1 MATGL
6 QDEDE
11 RKKLD
16 RISQKL
22 KLLAKELRFAL
33 VMISHVNDDGKTR
46 GSRNITKV
54 ANSVIHLDRA
64 VSEGST
70 GTQITVE
77 KARLGGRTG
86 PGGKAYFDRES
97 GRLLPE
103 ALVHDVDTGDKPK
116 KKVTVDW
123 NPPKNTQ

>member
-1 MATGL
+1 
-6 QDEDE
+6 
-11 RKKLD
+11 
-16 RISQKL
+16 
-22 KLLAKELRFAL
+22 
-33 VMISHVNDDGKTR
+33 MISHVNDDGKTR

-86 PGGKAYFDRES
+86 PGGKVYFDRES

-103 ALVHDVDTGDKPK
+103 ALTHDVGTGEKPK
-116 KKVTVDW
+116 KKITLDWSPKPVTI
-123 NPPKNTQ
+123 KE

>member
-1 MATGL
+1 
-6 QDEDE
+6 
-11 RKKLD
+11 
-16 RISQKL
+16 
-22 KLLAKELRFAL
+22 
-33 VMISHVNDDGKTR
+33 MISHVNDDGKTR

-86 PGGKAYFDRES
+86 PGGKVYFDRES

-103 ALVHDVDTGDKPK
+103 ALIHVDDGKKPEK
-116 KKVTVDW
+116 KKVTVEW
-123 NPPKNTQ
+123 NPKN